1 MYLSQTNHDR
11 NTVLKVDDLVVAFN
25 MYKAKSFQKEDLEVI
40 HSLSMDVREG
50 EILAVVGSSGSGKSI
65 LASSILGLLPRNAKT
80 GGAITYRGEAL
91 TPRSVRPYLGK
102 QIAYIPQSV
111 DFLDPLMKV
120 GPQVMGVQGEKDEL
134 RARQQ
139 ELFEE
144 YGLPADTMEK
154 YPHELSGGMIR
165 RVFISAALM
174 GDPELII
181 ADEPTPGLDLEMA
194 VKALK
199 DFRDIADRGAAIVLI
214 THDID
219 LALRVAD
226 RIAVFYAG
234 TIVEVAKTE
243 DFLGGKDALR
253 HPYSKAFIDALPQ
266 NDFTPI
272 PGTQPYAGDLPSGCL
287 FAPRCAWCDEACS
300 GEIPMRTVREGEVR
314 CVHAR

>member
-1 MYLSQTNHDR
+1 MYLSQTER
-11 NTVLKVDDLVVAFN
+11 KTILEVDDLVVAFN
-25 MYKAKSFQKEDLEVI
+25 MYKTRSFRKEDLEVI
-40 HSLSMDVREG
+40 HSLSLNVREG

-65 LASSILGLLPRNAKT
+65 LASSILGLLPGNAKT
-80 GGAITYRGEAL
+80 SGKVLFHETEL
-91 TPRSVRPYLGK
+91 TPKTVRPFLGK

-120 GPQVMGVQGEKDEL
+120 GAQVMGVQGEKEE
-134 RARQQ
+134 RKAKQ
-139 ELFEE
+139 EALFEE
-144 YGLPADTMEK
+144 YNLPADTAEK

-165 RVFISAALM
+165 RVFISSALM

-194 VKALK
+194 VKALE
-199 DFRDIADRGAAIVLI
+199 DFRKIADKGAGIMLI

-243 DFLGGKDALR
+243 DFLTGKDALR

-266 NDFTPI
+266 NEFQPI

-287 FAPRCAWCDEACS
+287 FAPRCALCDEACA
-300 GEIPMRTVREGEVR
+300 GQIPMRTVREGEVR
-314 CVHAR
+314 CVHAE

>member
-1 MYLSQTNHDR
+1 MSTAK
-11 NTVLKVDDLVVAFN
+11 TVLKVEDLVVAFN
-25 MYKAKSFQKEDLEVI
+25 MYKSRSFQKEDLEVI

-65 LASSILGLLPRNAKT
+65 LASSILGLLPGNAKT
-80 GGAITYRGEAL
+80 GGQVTFREGPL
-91 TPRSVRPYLGK
+91 NKKTVRPYLGK

-120 GPQVMGVQGEKDEL
+120 GEQVRGVQGKKEDRL
-134 RARQQ
+134 RRQQ
-139 ELFEE
+139 ILFEE
-144 YGLPADTMEK
+144 YHLPADTAEK

-174 GDPELII
+174 GEPELII

-194 VKALK
+194 VKALQ
-199 DFRDIADRGAAIVLI
+199 DFRDIADRGAAIILI

-243 DFLGGKDALR
+243 DFLKGKDALR

-266 NDFTPI
+266 NGFVPI
-272 PGTQPYAGDLPSGCL
+272 PGTQPYAGDLPTGCL
-287 FAPRCAWCDEACS
+287 FAPRCSRCDKACL
-300 GEIPMRTVREGEVR
+300 GEVPMRSLRGGEVR
-314 CVHAR
+314 CVHAE